1 MCCRLLF
8 NAYLKRIHIVNK
20 KKNNYHPKK
29 SNVQTPVEVAD
40 FSGFDGQSSNHTDE
54 INTS

>member
-8 NAYLKRIHIVNK
+8 NAYLKRIHIVN